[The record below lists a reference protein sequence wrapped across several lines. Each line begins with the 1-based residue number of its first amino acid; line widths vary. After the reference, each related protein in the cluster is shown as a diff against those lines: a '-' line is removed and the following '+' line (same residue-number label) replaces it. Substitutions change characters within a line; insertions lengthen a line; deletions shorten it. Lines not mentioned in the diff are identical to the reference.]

1 MYRGGIE
8 TAIKEAV
15 GFELLSRGIEVVLRL
30 LLRGIE
36 TSIEVAISFEILS
49 RDIKTAIKVYAENVF
64 FLSFY

>member
-36 TSIEVAISFEILS
+36 T
-49 RDIKTAIKVYAENVF
+49 AIKVHAENVLKMHF
-64 FLSFY
+64 S